1 MIEAVE
7 SDVQIILSIK
17 EGKGFEQVLQ
27 PTLLIGTLNGH
38 SLETDKIEPN
48 SNPQYATDLIWET
61 NKTALRKMRSG
72 QATLKLECFAFKE
85 NKAKERIGY
94 VLLSIRSAHI
104 ISKHGDLSPKANWH
118 KLLGLRNDL
127 KVQKPELLLTLRVEN
142 RKSTDSNSMVERCPE
157 IESHR
162 NPSGDFG
169 KFNFKNI
176 PREMK
181 LFSATECKSTNEQS
195 DCQCLKHQMDKITY
209 SCSCN
214 AISCVDKDSK
224 SIGSYHCYCL
234 HISLAAITLVSTKLS
249 GRQIEFRFHHP
260 KAEITSMVHA
270 TMPVLSGEKVKLQ
283 EIGCQFH
290 FISAPDEI
298 KQLLESFPPKIS
310 MYDTNKGAEPLSL
323 STLDVKPLFYQDKPE
338 CQYKLSLY
346 DTDQCKL
353 GEVDIV
359 LKLENRGP
367 HFILKKG
374 TIGKN
379 LGPPILD
386 DSLAYKIV
394 DELETW
400 KERQKEMFKAELK
413 RKEERHL
420 DMLSEEW
427 RKQRENLESK
437 LACSVEQC
445 KILANSLNNAT
456 EDLRMRRLKS
466 LENETRLIKANEDL
480 QWRYETKLQELK
492 DSLDVMQNDLTSKIT
507 KLEEKKT
514 ALEAQVEILLY
525 ENETLK
531 SSTSKQADELQM
543 YQKASLTKDQT
554 ASLLQELKILEEK
567 LDSAQKG
574 KSFFK
579 EQWGKAVREIHKMKV
594 DHQQAMQVQIK
605 NSKEELK
612 NVDLAEILSVDTRA
626 LNNDQILLKELQK
639 EIDVIKP
646 KQSFASKEDYN
657 RIFTIADD
665 VYSKISCNGN
675 KIGSD
680 KSEEYND
687 RLKTLREERDSL
699 LKTGSYAADDIVIK
713 KLNTEIRSLLVNR

>member
-1 MIEAVE
+1 M
-7 SDVQIILSIK
+7 
-17 EGKGFEQVLQ
+17 
-27 PTLLIGTLNGH
+27 
-38 SLETDKIEPN
+38 
-48 SNPQYATDLIWET
+48 
-61 NKTALRKMRSG
+61 
-72 QATLKLECFAFKE
+72 
-85 NKAKERIGY
+85 
-94 VLLSIRSAHI
+94 
-104 ISKHGDLSPKANWH
+104 
-118 KLLGLRNDL
+118 
-127 KVQKPELLLTLRVEN
+127 
-142 RKSTDSNSMVERCPE
+142 
-157 IESHR
+157 
-162 NPSGDFG
+162 
-169 KFNFKNI
+169 
-176 PREMK
+176 
-181 LFSATECKSTNEQS
+181 NEQS
-195 DCQCLKHQMDKITY
+195 DCQCMKNQIDKITY
-209 SCSCN
+209 LRSCN
-214 AISCVDKDSK
+214 AISCINKDFK

-234 HISLAAITLVSTKLS
+234 YISLAAITLVSTKLS

-260 KAEITSMVHA
+260 KADITSMLRA
-270 TMPVLSGEKVKLQ
+270 TMPLLSGEKIKLQ

-290 FISAPDEI
+290 FISMPDEI
-298 KQLLESFPPKIS
+298 KQLLKSFPPKIS
-310 MYDTNKGAEPLSL
+310 MYDINESAQPLSL
-323 STLDVKPLFYQDKPE
+323 STLDVKPLFHQVKPE
-338 CQYKLSLY
+338 CQYKLPLY
-346 DTDQCKL
+346 DINQCKIS
-353 GEVDIV
+353 EIDMV

-367 HFILKKG
+367 HFILKKE

-400 KERQKEMFKAELK
+400 KDRQKEMFKAELK

-420 DMLSEEW
+420 NILSDEW
-427 RKQRENLESK
+427 RKQKENLESK

-456 EDLRMRRLKS
+456 EDLKTRRLKS

-492 DSLDVMQNDLTSKIT
+492 DSLDVMQNDFTLKII

-567 LDSAQKG
+567 LDNAQKG

-612 NVDLAEILSVDTRA
+612 NVDLAEMLSLDTRA

-646 KQSFASKEDYN
+646 KKSFAPKEDYN
-657 RIFTIADD
+657 QMFTIDD
-665 VYSKISCNGN
+665 IYSKISCNGN
-675 KIGSD
+675 KIRSD

-687 RLKTLREERDSL
+687 RLQALRDERDSL

-713 KLNTEIRSLLVNR
+713 KLNSEIRSLLNR

>member
-17 EGKGFEQVLQ
+17 EGKGFDQVLQ

-38 SLETDKIEPN
+38 SLETDKIESNP
-48 SNPQYATDLIWET
+48 NPQYATDLIWET
-61 NKTALRKMRSG
+61 DKGSLRKMRSG
-72 QATLKLECFAFKE
+72 QAPLKLECFAFKE

-104 ISKHGDLSPKANWH
+104 ISKHGNLSPKANWY

-127 KVQKPELLLTLRVEN
+127 KVQKPELFLTLRVEN
-142 RKSTDSNSMVERCPE
+142 HKNTNSNSMMKRCPE

-181 LFSATECKSTNEQS
+181 LSSATECKNINEQS
-195 DCQCLKHQMDKITY
+195 DCQYLKHQMDKITH
-209 SCSCN
+209 SRSCN
-214 AISCVDKDSK
+214 AISCITKDSK
-224 SIGSYHCYCL
+224 SIGPYHCYCL
-234 HISLAAITLVSTKLS
+234 YISLTAITLVSTKLS

-260 KAEITSMVHA
+260 KTDITSVVHA
-270 TMPVLSGEKVKLQ
+270 TMPALAGEKVKLQ

-290 FISAPDEI
+290 FISEPDEI
-298 KQLLESFPPKIS
+298 KQLLKSFPPKIS
-310 MYDTNKGAEPLSL
+310 IYDTNEGAEPLSL
-323 STLDVKPLFYQDKPE
+323 STLDVKPLFCQSE

-346 DTDQCKL
+346 DANQCKI
-353 GEVDIV
+353 GEIDIL

-367 HFILKKG
+367 HFILKKEE

-400 KERQKEMFKAELK
+400 KERQKEMFKTELK

-420 DMLSEEW
+420 NMLSEEW
-427 RKQRENLESK
+427 QKQKENLESK

-456 EDLRMRRLKS
+456 EDLRTRRLKS

-492 DSLDVMQNDLTSKIT
+492 DSLDMMQNDLTSKIT

-567 LDSAQKG
+567 LDNAQKG

-612 NVDLAEILSVDTRA
+612 NVDLAEILSVDTSA

-639 EIDVIKP
+639 EIDMIKP

-657 RIFTIADD
+657 QIFAIADD
-665 VYSKISCNGN
+665 VYSKISCHGN
-675 KIGSD
+675 KIGSN

-687 RLKTLREERDSL
+687 RLQALKEERDSL
-699 LKTGSYAADDIVIK
+699 LRTGSYAADDIVIK
-713 KLNTEIRSLLVNR
+713 KLNTEIRSLLINR

>member
-38 SLETDKIEPN
+38 SLETDKIEAS

-61 NKTALRKMRSG
+61 TKTALRKMRSG
-72 QATLKLECFAFKE
+72 QTPLKLECFTFKE

-104 ISKHGDLSPKANWH
+104 IFKHGDLSPKANWH
-118 KLLGLRNDL
+118 KLLGLKNDL
-127 KVQKPELLLTLRVEN
+127 KIQKPELLLTLRVEN
-142 RKSTDSNSMVERCPE
+142 RKNTDSNSMIERCPE

-169 KFNFKNI
+169 KFNFKNTS
-176 PREMK
+176 REVK
-181 LFSATECKSTNEQS
+181 LLGATECKIINEQS
-195 DCQCLKHQMDKITY
+195 DCQCVKHQLDKITY
-209 SCSCN
+209 SRSCN
-214 AISCVDKDSK
+214 AISCNCINNDFK
-224 SIGSYHCYCL
+224 SIESYHCYCL
-234 HISLAAITLVSTKLS
+234 YISLAAITLVSTKLS

-260 KAEITSMVHA
+260 KADITSMIHA
-270 TMPVLSGEKVKLQ
+270 TMPALSGEKVKLQ

-290 FISAPDEI
+290 FISTPDEI
-298 KQLLESFPPKIS
+298 KQLLKSFPPKIS
-310 MYDTNKGAEPLSL
+310 MYDTNGSAELLSL
-323 STLDVKPLFYQDKPE
+323 STLDVKPLFYEDKPE
-338 CQYKLSLY
+338 CQYKLPLY
-346 DTDQCKL
+346 DTNQCKI
-353 GEVDIV
+353 GEIDIL

-367 HFILKKG
+367 YFILKKE

-420 DMLSEEW
+420 NILSEEW
-427 RKQRENLESK
+427 QKQKENLESK

-456 EDLRMRRLKS
+456 EDLRTRRLKS

-492 DSLDVMQNDLTSKIT
+492 DSLDTMQNDLTSKIT
-507 KLEEKKT
+507 KLEEKKI
-514 ALEAQVEILLY
+514 ALEAEVEILLY
-525 ENETLK
+525 ENESLK

-567 LDSAQKG
+567 LDNAQKG

-579 EQWGKAVREIHKMKV
+579 EQWGKAVREIHKIKV

-612 NVDLAEILSVDTRA
+612 NVDLTEILDTRA

-646 KQSFASKEDYN
+646 KKPFAPKDYN
-657 RIFTIADD
+657 QIFTIND
-665 VYSKISCNGN
+665 VYSKISCNDN
-675 KIGSD
+675 KIKSD

-687 RLKTLREERDSL
+687 RLQALRKERDSL

>member
-1 MIEAVE
+1 MIETVE

-17 EGKGFEQVLQ
+17 EGRGFEQVLQ

-38 SLETDKIEPN
+38 SLETDKIEPS
-48 SNPQYATDLIWET
+48 SNPQYVTDLIWET

-72 QATLKLECFAFKE
+72 QAPLKLECFAFKE
-85 NKAKERIGY
+85 DKAKERIGY
-94 VLLSIRSAHI
+94 VLLSIRSAT
-104 ISKHGDLSPKANWH
+104 ISKYGDLNPKANWH

-142 RKSTDSNSMVERCPE
+142 QKSTNSNSMIEKCPE

-169 KFNFKNI
+169 KSNVKDVSHEVKLFGTTESKNI
-176 PREMK
+176 
-181 LFSATECKSTNEQS
+181 NEQY
-195 DCQCLKHQMDKITY
+195 DCQCLKHQMDKIVY
-209 SCSCN
+209 PRSCN
-214 AISCVDKDSK
+214 AISCNSINKESK
-224 SIGSYHCYCL
+224 SVGSYNCYCL
-234 HISLAAITLVSTKLS
+234 HISLVAITLTSTKLC
-249 GRQIEFRFHHP
+249 GRRIEFRFHHP
-260 KAEITSMVHA
+260 KTDITSIVHA
-270 TMPVLSGEKVKLQ
+270 TMPILPDEKIKLQ

-290 FISAPDEI
+290 FISTPDEI
-298 KQLLESFPPKIS
+298 KQLLKSFPPKIG
-310 MYDTNKGAEPLSL
+310 MYDTNKSAEPLLL
-323 STLDVKPLFYQDKPE
+323 STLDVKALFHQDKPE
-338 CQYKLSLY
+338 CQYKLY
-346 DTDQCKL
+346 MYETEQCKI
-353 GEVDIV
+353 GEIDIV

-367 HFILKKG
+367 HFILKKE
-374 TIGKN
+374 TIDKN

-413 RKEERHL
+413 RKEDRHL
-420 DMLSEEW
+420 NMLSEEW
-427 RKQRENLESK
+427 RKQKENLESK

-456 EDLRMRRLKS
+456 EDLRTRRLKS

-492 DSLDVMQNDLTSKIT
+492 DSMDMMQNDFTSKII

-514 ALEAQVEILLY
+514 ALEAQIEILLY

-543 YQKASLTKDQT
+543 YQKASLTTDQT

-567 LDSAQKG
+567 LDNAQKG

-594 DHQQAMQVQIK
+594 DNQQAMQVQIK

-612 NVDLAEILSVDTRA
+612 NVDLAEILSVDTKA
-626 LNNDQILLKELQK
+626 LNNDQMLLKELQK

-646 KQSFASKEDYN
+646 KQIFTPKEDYYN

-665 VYSKISCNGN
+665 AKISYNDYN
-675 KIGSD
+675 NGSD

-687 RLKTLREERDSL
+687 RLQALKEERDSL

-713 KLNTEIRSLLVNR
+713 KLNTEIRSLLYV

>member
-17 EGKGFEQVLQ
+17 E
-27 PTLLIGTLNGH
+27 
-38 SLETDKIEPN
+38 ETDKIEPN

-142 RKSTDSNSMVERCPE
+142 RKSADSNSMVE
-157 IESHR
+157 
-162 NPSGDFG
+162 
-169 KFNFKNI
+169 
-176 PREMK
+176 
-181 LFSATECKSTNEQS
+181 
-195 DCQCLKHQMDKITY
+195 
-209 SCSCN
+209 
-214 AISCVDKDSK
+214 
-224 SIGSYHCYCL
+224 
-234 HISLAAITLVSTKLS
+234 
-249 GRQIEFRFHHP
+249 
-260 KAEITSMVHA
+260 
-270 TMPVLSGEKVKLQ
+270 
-283 EIGCQFH
+283 
-290 FISAPDEI
+290 
-298 KQLLESFPPKIS
+298 
-310 MYDTNKGAEPLSL
+310 
-323 STLDVKPLFYQDKPE
+323 PE

-456 EDLRMRRLKS
+456 EDLRIRRLKS

-687 RLKTLREERDSL
+687 RLKALREERDSL